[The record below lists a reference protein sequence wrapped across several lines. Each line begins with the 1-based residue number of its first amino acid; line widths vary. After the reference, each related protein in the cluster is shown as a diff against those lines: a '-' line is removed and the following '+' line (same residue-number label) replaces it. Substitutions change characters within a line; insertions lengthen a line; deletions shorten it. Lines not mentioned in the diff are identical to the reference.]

1 VILWFYA
8 ILPFWQPGITSRFD
22 MLNHIY
28 RLFQL
33 DSCWH
38 KGVFYPRLAPDFAFG
53 YGEPLFQFFP
63 PLAFYVAEFFHL
75 VGLGL
80 IESIKAT
87 FSLALL
93 LSGFGM
99 YLYVLTLLR
108 ERTAALLAAI
118 TYMYAPYH
126 LLTIYER
133 GALLEASALSLLPF
147 ILWSFHQLY
156 ERGHVQH
163 LLLTAGILAA
173 LTPTHNITALL
184 FMPFLMAYLLLLF
197 LRRPHA
203 RGTLLCIASMT
214 LALAL
219 AAFYWVPAL
228 LEAKWAAVSETH
240 MFSWHFAAPSTVVQR
255 SLIFDYWGPD
265 RTHFGLAYS
274 ILALAAIGLLTV
286 QPRHTRYW
294 MLFFSSALATC
305 LVLQLSVT
313 QRLWSIVPLAGF
325 LQFPWRLLGIA
336 SLSTAVLVGSIPR
349 STAILVNRVGLNEK
363 IASFGRVGP
372 HLGSATLIAVLLI
385 LTSTL
390 RLSPG
395 LSPLWTRLANNEID
409 FYSLNETGR
418 SGDLFAQFLPVWVK
432 VDVAD
437 IPEGRPQEEGTPIV
451 LPFTGVDIQVSR
463 HGAQYFD
470 LRTSSAQA
478 FPLLFHVFY
487 FPGWQAYVDGERV
500 RTYPSSP
507 LGLVTLAVPSGEHRI
522 MLRFED
528 TPLRR
533 ASKLLSAL
541 ALCSLVA
548 ISAHKWKT
556 GLLIGS
562 LTLLLLVGLAAWH
575 TRPFVFTR
583 SPSRAEANLE
593 GKVRLLGY
601 TLDKSKYCP
610 GEIVGVTLYWL
621 GLQEMSEDY
630 TVFVHL
636 TEEDSSRVVAQHDSQ
651 PAYNFTPTTRWKP
664 GEIVVDRHRFIIESS
679 APPGEYNIFVGMY
692 LLSTLQRLEVLDT
705 STRHSHNA
713 VFLTPVSIQETTQ

>member
-1 VILWFYA
+1 MILWFYA

-33 DSCWH
+33 DTCWH
-38 KGVFYPRLAPDFAFG
+38 DRVFYPRLAPDFAFG

-75 VGLGL
+75 VGLGF
-80 IESIKAT
+80 IEAIKAT

-118 TYMYAPYH
+118 TYMYAPYQ

-133 GALLEASALSLLPF
+133 GALLEASALSILPF
-147 ILWSFHQLY
+147 ILWSFHQAY
-156 ERGHVQH
+156 ERGHVRH
-163 LLLTAGILAA
+163 LLLTSGILAA
-173 LTPTHNITALL
+173 LTLTHNITALL
-184 FMPFLMAYLLLLF
+184 CMPFLVAYLLLLF

-203 RGTLLCIASMT
+203 RGTLVCISSMI

-219 AAFYWVPAL
+219 AASYWVPAL
-228 LEAKWAAVSETH
+228 MEAIWAAVSETH
-240 MFSWHFAAPSTVVQR
+240 IFSWHFAAPSIVVQK
-255 SLIFDYWGPD
+255 SLVFDYWGPD
-265 RTHFGLAYS
+265 RTRFGLTYS

-286 QPRHTRYW
+286 QPRHARHW
-294 MLFFSSALATC
+294 MLFFSSALAIC

-313 QRLWSIVPLAGF
+313 QRLWSIIPLAGF

-336 SLSTAVLVGSIPR
+336 SLSTAVLMGSIPR
-349 STAILVNRVGLNEK
+349 STTILADRFGLNGK

-372 HLGSATLIAVLLI
+372 QLGSASLIAVLLI
-385 LTSTL
+385 LSSTL
-390 RLSPG
+390 RLSPR
-395 LSPLWTRLANNEID
+395 LSPLWTRLANSEID

-437 IPEGRPQEEGTPIV
+437 IPEGRPQEDGTPIV
-451 LPFTGVDIQVSR
+451 SPFTGVDIQVSR
-463 HGAQYFD
+463 HGTQYFD
-470 LRTSSAQA
+470 LNTSSPQA
-478 FPLLFHVFY
+478 FPLLFHTFY
-487 FPGWQAYVDGERV
+487 FPGWQAYVDRQRV
-500 RTYPSSP
+500 STYPSSP

-533 ASKLLSAL
+533 ASKLLSTS
-541 ALCSLVA
+541 ALCAVVA
-548 ISAHKWKT
+548 LCAYKLKS
-556 GLLIGS
+556 GLLIGF
-562 LTLLLLVGLAAWH
+562 LLLLLAIGLVAWH
-575 TRPFVFTR
+575 VRPFAFR
-583 SPSRAEANLE
+583 QFPSPIEAELA
-593 GKVRLLGY
+593 GKVKILGY
-601 TLDKSKYCP
+601 TLDKSEYRP
-610 GEIVGVTLYWL
+610 GDTLGVTLYWL
-621 GLQEMSEDY
+621 GLRQMDEDY

-636 TEEDSSRVVAQHDSQ
+636 VKQSGSSIVGQHDGQ
-651 PAYNFTPTTRWKP
+651 PVYGFTPTSRWEP
-664 GEIVVDRHRFIIESS
+664 GEIVVDRHQFIMESS
-679 APPGEYNIFVGMY
+679 APPGEYNILVGMY
-692 LLSTLQRLEVLDT
+692 LLSTMQRLEVTDT
-705 STRHSHNA
+705 RTRHSQNA
-713 VFLTPVSIQETTQ
+713 LLLTTVRIEEATP